1 MVFTGPTAPF
11 TKSAASL
18 YRKELAKRRTSRYV
32 GKGLP
37 REERDLTEQ
46 EMDHRRQKL
55 AEYDGQKK
63 RVTTGKWAQNTKD
76 LETGQQKLQERVD
89 QLGEDQNAWV
99 QDIVKRVVEG
109 VKTATVPLTTDEGDW
124 VKILNGKPVPLLNQL
139 MKAASL
145 NLKGKKKLT
154 RPWSS
159 PRELPLLNFAT
170 YWTNPNPLPLLP
182 LPLLLTHFCPGS
194 QQWTTKNEKRTKRK
208 SRKPEHFCGLR
219 P

>member
-63 RVTTGKWAQNTKD
+63 RVTTGKWAHKALKTIKADSAATLQNTKD
-76 LETGQQKLQERVD
+76 LKTGQQKIQESVD
-89 QLGEDQNAWV
+89 QLGEDQNARA

-145 NLKGKKKLT
+145 NLKGKK
-154 RPWSS
+154 
-159 PRELPLLNFAT
+159 N
-170 YWTNPNPLPLLP
+170 
-182 LPLLLTHFCPGS
+182 
-194 QQWTTKNEKRTKRK
+194 
-208 SRKPEHFCGLR
+208 
-219 P
+219 